1 MNYAYPAGLRGAPG
15 GLKLTIRVAVS
26 GLRSRGDCGPIE
38 PSDILLSNL
47 KPVIKRTK
55 YYRH

>member
-26 GLRSRGDCGPIE
+26 GFRSRGDWGPIE
-38 PSDILLSNL
+38 LSDRLLSNL
-47 KPVIKRTK
+47 KPVITRIQ
-55 YYRH
+55 Y

>member
-26 GLRSRGDCGPIE
+26 GLRSRGD
-38 PSDILLSNL
+38 
-47 KPVIKRTK
+47 
-55 YYRH
+55 